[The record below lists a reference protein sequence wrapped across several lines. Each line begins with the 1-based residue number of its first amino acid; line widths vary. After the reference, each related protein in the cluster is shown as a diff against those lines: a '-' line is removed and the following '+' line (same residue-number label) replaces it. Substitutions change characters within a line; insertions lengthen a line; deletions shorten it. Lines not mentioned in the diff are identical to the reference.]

1 MTIRELRN
9 SGGEVVDRVVH
20 GERLVVTRD
29 GEQVAELVPLPRKP
43 LVKNELLARWRR
55 LPKVD
60 AEVFRRD
67 VDAVVDQT
75 IDDPYQIG

>member
-1 MTIRELRN
+1 M
-9 SGGEVVDRVVH
+9 DRVVH

-43 LVKNELLARWRR
+43 LVKNELLARWKR
-55 LPKVD
+55 LPKID
-60 AEVFRRD
+60 AEAFRRD